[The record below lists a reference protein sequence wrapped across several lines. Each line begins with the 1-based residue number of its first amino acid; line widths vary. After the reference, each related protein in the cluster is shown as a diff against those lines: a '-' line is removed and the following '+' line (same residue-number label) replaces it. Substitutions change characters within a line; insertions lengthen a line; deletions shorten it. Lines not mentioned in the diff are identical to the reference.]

1 MAAVICRECWVCYAT
16 WWFLTFFSFGWQ
28 PQWGNG
34 CSHNTSATQNAK
46 YVGAST
52 ARSTALFTFR
62 CVVYTDG
69 ISLCVNLIIKKPRCR
84 KSDFPSSVRAQG
96 LLPINTL
103 ILSFF
108 FLFCAPTHTLNL
120 PFRFAAVRDY
130 RRKDDLLCY
139 AMYGL
144 EAKSWCDLT
153 ARAQGDSFWLN

>member
-1 MAAVICRECWVCYAT
+1 MDVHTTRAQHKMPNMLEH
-16 WWFLTFFSFGWQ
+16 
-28 PQWGNG
+28 PQHGVRL
-34 CSHNTSATQNAK
+34 CLHFVV
-46 YVGAST
+46 Y
-52 ARSTALFTFR
+52 
-62 CVVYTDG
+62 VVYTDG

-144 EAKSWCDLT
+144 EAKS
-153 ARAQGDSFWLN
+153 